1 MIPYPPIISNPG
13 MVSPPAPLPFVGTEK
28 VGIQPKGLALA
39 ITTGACLAAGYSL
52 LSDHDLQRT
61 KKSVAGG
68 SLFFLG
74 SYLFIRGTRFDDAQT
89 GAVVTACFTLAA
101 IIAYARANPR

>member
-1 MIPYPPIISNPG
+1 
-13 MVSPPAPLPFVGTEK
+13 MVRTPAPLPFVGTEK